1 MNNDNLKGATYHT
14 IESLGIKAVERPA
27 AERGTF
33 PRYLVTC
40 DGITNEVKTTGALV
54 KLLSGIY
61 SEPPAVFV
69 NAGKGITINFDR

>member
-1 MNNDNLKGATYHT
+1 MNNENIKGATYHT
-14 IESLGIKAVERPA
+14 IEGLGIKALERPA

-40 DGITNEVKTTGALV
+40 DGITNEVKTPSALV

-61 SEPPAVFV
+61 SELPAVFV
-69 NAGKGITINFDR
+69 NAGNGITINFDR